1 MNLRFGLSLSLRSQ
15 FQIQSRD
22 DQGAQEQERRAKS
35 AREGKRRI
43 LRAREAAP
51 AARGHHESAGQGLR
65 HQAHHQLPQDAT
77 GLPGRSV

>member
-15 FQIQSRD
+15 FQSRD

-43 LRAREAAP
+43 LRAREAAA

-65 HQAHHQLPQDAT
+65 DQAHHQLPQDAT
-77 GLPGRSV
+77 GLSRRSDQ